1 MKTTSA
7 MVKLVAFGVV
17 TTLATALLAT
27 TISNAIFAPSKTYKA
42 VFSDVTGLL
51 KGDSVRVAGVRVGE
65 VQDIRVYHR
74 TKALVTFTVS
84 DERPLPRSSQ
94 VTVRW
99 RNLIGQRY
107 LAVTQGVGSDQ
118 LLDEGATI
126 PESHT
131 APALD
136 LDVLLG
142 GFKPLFQA
150 LDPQQVNKLAT
161 EIVRTLQGEA
171 GSVNSLLSHTASLT
185 NHLADRDAVIGRL
198 IDNLNAVLGNLD
210 RHDRQ
215 LNDLLIQ
222 LQRFVS
228 GLSADRK
235 AIGRSLSGIDALTH
249 STGGL
254 IKDARPH
261 VHEDVKQLG
270 KVAGTLDEN
279 KGTIDKT
286 LKRLPKRANKL
297 ARTGSYGSWFNFFM
311 CDFDGK
317 VVLPTGKT
325 MTPTFHSDSA
335 RCTPR

>member
-27 TISNAIFAPSKTYKA
+27 TIAGAILAPSKTYKA

-51 KGDSVRVAGVRVGE
+51 EGDSVRVAGVRVGE
-65 VQDIRVYHR
+65 VQQIRVYHR

-84 DERPLPRSSQ
+84 DERPLPSSARIM
-94 VTVRW
+94 VRW

-150 LDPQQVNKLAT
+150 LDPKQVNKLAT

-210 RHDRQ
+210 RHDAQ

-228 GLSADRK
+228 GLSTDRK
-235 AIGRSLSGIDALTH
+235 AIGRSLAGINALAD

-254 IKDARPH
+254 IKAARPH

-286 LKRLPKRANKL
+286 LKRLPTRANKL

-317 VVLPTGKT
+317 
-325 MTPTFHSDSA
+325 
-335 RCTPR
+335 

>member
-1 MKTTSA
+1 
-7 MVKLVAFGVV
+7 
-17 TTLATALLAT
+17 
-27 TISNAIFAPSKTYKA
+27 
-42 VFSDVTGLL
+42 
-51 KGDSVRVAGVRVGE
+51 
-65 VQDIRVYHR
+65 
-74 TKALVTFTVS
+74 
-84 DERPLPRSSQ
+84 
-94 VTVRW
+94 
-99 RNLIGQRY
+99 IGQRY

-126 PESHT
+126 PASHT

-150 LDPQQVNKLAT
+150 LDPKQVNKLAT

-171 GSVNSLLSHTASLT
+171 GSVNSLLGHTASLT

-210 RHDRQ
+210 RHDKQ
-215 LNDLLIQ
+215 LNALLIQ

-228 GLSADRK
+228 GLSSDRK
-235 AIGRSLSGIDALTH
+235 AIGRSLAGIDALAD

-254 IKDARPH
+254 VKTARPH
-261 VHEDVKQLG
+261 VHDDVKQLG
-270 KVAGTLDEN
+270 RLAGTLDEN

-317 VVLPTGKT
+317 ITLPTGKT
-325 MTPTFHSDSA
+325 MTPTFHSEEA
-335 RCTPR
+335 RCST